1 MMRALLNIRSQ
12 ECLTLHPR
20 VPIRENGDFFMG
32 ENDHYPWISS
42 QDLGAPL
49 FSEKAIS
56 EPLLVG
62 CIEYLVLST
71 IFEMMTPQITNS
83 IFWDG
88 LKRPDDDSN
97 DDVKMEDALHV
108 TSQSHSTV
116 HSHTAPRNT
125 CCPDGSACPSAATSQ
140 LDGCS
145 KKKTSCVSQ
154 EIVT

>member
-20 VPIRENGDFFMG
+20 VPIHENGDFFMG

-116 HSHTAPRNT
+116 HSCIATLRLGTRVALTAALVLQQQP
-125 CCPDGSACPSAATSQ
+125 
-140 LDGCS
+140 
-145 KKKTSCVSQ
+145 VS
-154 EIVT
+154 